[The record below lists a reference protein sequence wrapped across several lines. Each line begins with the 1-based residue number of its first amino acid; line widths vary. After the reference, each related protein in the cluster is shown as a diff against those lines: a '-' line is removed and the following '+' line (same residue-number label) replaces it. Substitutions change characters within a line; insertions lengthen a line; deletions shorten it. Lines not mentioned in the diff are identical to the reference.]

1 MGSRGK
7 VKHRTPRPSP
17 LGEGAPVRTLG
28 RMRGRRTEGFR
39 RGKQEYHVGNF
50 PLFFVIAEE
59 ISTFPLIRHGF
70 AVPPSPEGQCHQ
82 LKEPGPVFPVIARQ
96 CAHWRGNPFPLATS
110 RFCTCYQG
118 ENGLPRRFAPNTYL
132 SGC

>member
-50 PLFFVIAEE
+50 PLFFVIADE
-59 ISTFPLIRHGF
+59 IYTFPLIRHGF
-70 AVPPSPEGQCHQ
+70 AVPPSPEGEGFALHHPYKH
-82 LKEPGPVFPVIARQ
+82 LFI
-96 CAHWRGNPFPLATS
+96 
-110 RFCTCYQG
+110 
-118 ENGLPRRFAPNTYL
+118 GLLRKTDMYIL
-132 SGC
+132 